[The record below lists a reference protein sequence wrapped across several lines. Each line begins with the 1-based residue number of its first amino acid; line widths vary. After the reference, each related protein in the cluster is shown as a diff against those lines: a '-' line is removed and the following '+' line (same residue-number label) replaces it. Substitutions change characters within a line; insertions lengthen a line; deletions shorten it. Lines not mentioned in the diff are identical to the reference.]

1 MKNKTIVINHSY
13 PLRAEKAKPIYNM
26 ALLVLCLCFSAG
38 VLALPED
45 SEQPIDVAA
54 DSASVDDKTGVTILT
69 GAVKIVQGTMV
80 ITADTVTIR
89 RDAQGNVNEVISV
102 GKPAYFTQQQ
112 LKNQPHSKAWGTK
125 MVYLVSNQ
133 TITITGNARIEQLN
147 DKFSGETIVYEMDR
161 AVVKATGGKQRV
173 KMVIQPK
180 GKK

>member
-1 MKNKTIVINHSY
+1 MKNKTIVINHY
-13 PLRAEKAKPIYNM
+13 YLLCAQRAKSIYNI
-26 ALLVLCLCFSAG
+26 ALLSICLCFSAG

-45 SEQPIDVAA
+45 SDQPIDVAA

-69 GAVKIVQGTMV
+69 GAVKIVQGTMT
-80 ITADTVTIR
+80 ITADKVTIR
-89 RDAQGNVNEVISV
+89 RDEQGNVNQVTSL

-112 LKNQPHSKAWGTK
+112 LENQAPSKAWGTK

-147 DKFSGETIVYEMDR
+147 DKFSGEKIVYQMDK
-161 AVVKATGGKQRV
+161 AVVNATGGKQRV